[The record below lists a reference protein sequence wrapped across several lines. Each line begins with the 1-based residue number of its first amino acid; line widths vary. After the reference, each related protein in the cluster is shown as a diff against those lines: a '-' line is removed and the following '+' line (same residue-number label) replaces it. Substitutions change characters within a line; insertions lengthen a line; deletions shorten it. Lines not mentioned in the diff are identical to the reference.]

1 MEKQYAIIVLGAD
14 NIPSVRFIGNE
25 EEAKSKY
32 LMTIHQYDE
41 IKKIDYDE
49 GYAYECQDERRKVK
63 IYLAFYLKN
72 K

>member
-1 MEKQYAIIVLGAD
+1 MEKQYAIIILGAD
-14 NIPSVRFIGNE
+14 NIPNVNFIGNE

-49 GYAYECQDERRKVK
+49 GYAYECHNEKEKVK

>member
-1 MEKQYAIIVLGAD
+1 MEKQYAIIILCAD
-14 NIPSVRFIGNE
+14 NIPKVSFIGNE

-32 LMTIHQYDE
+32 LMTIHQYNE
-41 IKKIDYDE
+41 IKKIDYNE
-49 GYAYECQDERRKVK
+49 GYAYECSDEKEKVK